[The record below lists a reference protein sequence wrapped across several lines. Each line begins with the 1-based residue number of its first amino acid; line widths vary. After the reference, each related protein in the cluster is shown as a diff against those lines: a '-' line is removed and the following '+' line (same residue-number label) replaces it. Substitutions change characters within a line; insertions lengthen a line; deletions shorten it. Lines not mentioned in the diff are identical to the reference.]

1 MTLRVDKD
9 RFEVIVEAYGATPA
23 RWPEDARE
31 AMQAFIAE
39 HPVEAHDVLA
49 EARGLDAMMDAVK
62 AADHRHAEADQA
74 LFETVLAQ
82 FVPVDTVVSL
92 RPARALSGS
101 RRAVVWGVGFGL
113 AACLAGAIFG
123 VNLSLM
129 SLSDLRVQTV
139 LEQVAMIDGDG

>member
-1 MTLRVDKD
+1 MTIDAD
-9 RFEVIVEAYGATPA
+9 RFQTLIEAYGATPA
-23 RWPEDARE
+23 RWPEEARE
-31 AMQAFIAE
+31 AMHAFIAE
-39 HPVEAHDVLA
+39 HPAEAQSVLA
-49 EARGLDAMMDAVK
+49 EARVLDDMMDAVK

-82 FVPVDTVVSL
+82 FVPADTVVTL

-101 RRAVVWGVGFGL
+101 HRAVVWGIGFGL

-139 LEQVAMIDGDG
+139 LEQVAMIDGDR

>member
-1 MTLRVDKD
+1 MTRRVDTD
-9 RFEVIVEAYGATPA
+9 RFRTIIETYGATPA
-23 RWPEDARE
+23 RWPEDARQ

-39 HPVEAHDVLA
+39 HPADAQSALA
-49 EARGLDAMMDAVK
+49 EARALDDMLDAVK
-62 AADHRHAEADQA
+62 AADHRHAETDQA

-82 FVPVDTVVSL
+82 FVPVDTVVTL

-101 RRAVVWGVGFGL
+101 HRAVVWGVGFGL

>member
-1 MTLRVDKD
+1 MTRRVDAD
-9 RFEVIVEAYGATPA
+9 RFRTIIETYGATPA
-23 RWPEDARE
+23 RWPEDARQ
-31 AMQAFIAE
+31 AMQAFIAAY
-39 HPVEAHDVLA
+39 PAEAQSALA
-49 EARGLDAMMDAVK
+49 EARVLDDMLDAVK

-82 FVPVDTVVSL
+82 FVPVDTIVTL

>member
-1 MTLRVDKD
+1 MTRTVDAD
-9 RFEVIVEAYGATPA
+9 RFRTIIEAYGATPA

-31 AMQAFIAE
+31 SMHAFIAE
-39 HPVEAHDVLA
+39 HPAEAQGTLA
-49 EARGLDAMMDAVK
+49 EARALDDMMEAVK

-82 FVPVDTVVSL
+82 FVPVDTVVTL
-92 RPARALSGS
+92 RLSGS
-101 RRAVVWGVGFGL
+101 HRAVVWGVGFGL

>member
-1 MTLRVDKD
+1 MTRRVDAD
-9 RFEVIVEAYGATPA
+9 RFRTIIETYGATPA

-39 HPVEAHDVLA
+39 HPAEAQSALA
-49 EARGLDAMMDAVK
+49 EARALDDMMDVVK

-82 FVPVDTVVSL
+82 FVPVDTVVTL

-101 RRAVVWGVGFGL
+101 HRAVMWGVGFGL

>member
-1 MTLRVDKD
+1 MH
-9 RFEVIVEAYGATPA
+9 
-23 RWPEDARE
+23 
-31 AMQAFIAE
+31 AFIAE
-39 HPVEAHDVLA
+39 HTAEAHSVLA
-49 EARGLDAMMDAVK
+49 EARALDDMLETVK
-62 AADHRHAEADQA
+62 VVDHRHAEADQA

-82 FVPVDTVVSL
+82 FVPVDTVVTL

-101 RRAVVWGVGFGL
+101 HRAVVWGVGFGL